1 VRWGIFSFFSSTNVE
16 TKNVCPIAYNSL
28 IPTTKT
34 QLSIAIRTIDA
45 INQTTPKQHLKM
57 KATIEIQDNS
67 IDVFIKNSIDERL
80 STMNVD
86 SIIEAKINNKVS
98 EILKRNLSDSKVE
111 NFARDRV
118 SRIITTESLKDYT
131 FGITNEDVLS
141 NLESKILLM
150 IQNSTDF
157 KLLVKNVLKNSL

>member
-1 VRWGIFSFFSSTNVE
+1 
-16 TKNVCPIAYNSL
+16 
-28 IPTTKT
+28 
-34 QLSIAIRTIDA
+34 
-45 INQTTPKQHLKM
+45 M
-57 KATIEIQDNS
+57 KATIEIQDKA
-67 IDVFIKNSIDERL
+67 IDVFIKNSIDEKL

-86 SIIEAKINNKVS
+86 AIIEAKINNKVS

>member
-1 VRWGIFSFFSSTNVE
+1 
-16 TKNVCPIAYNSL
+16 
-28 IPTTKT
+28 
-34 QLSIAIRTIDA
+34 
-45 INQTTPKQHLKM
+45 M